1 MINFINS
8 FRVVIEAGDGDITPA
23 DGPDGPS
30 LIGSVDNVFKAVK
43 DYDQFRCIERMM

>member
-1 MINFINS
+1 M
-8 FRVVIEAGDGDITPA
+8 IEAGDGGGITPV

-30 LIGSVDNVFKAVK
+30 VIGSIDNVFKAVK